1 LRLHP
6 FKKGL
11 RVLGIAESFS
21 RGAGKKSILTGVVVR
36 KDLVIDG
43 FAVTSVTIG
52 GTDSTDA
59 VIELF
64 KSLGRNDINLI
75 MLNGCVIAWF
85 NVIDLRRVHEN
96 LNLPLICV
104 TYDESEGLEKYFREY
119 FPDDWQQRL
128 NVFNKNSGR
137 NEALLRT
144 GYRVFERELGIDH
157 DEAVK
162 LLNMFTL
169 QGGVPEP
176 LRLARLLA
184 RTIYRAIHRGL
195 PALPEQETDY
205 PS

>member
-11 RVLGIAESFS
+11 RVLGVAESFS

-43 FAVTSVTIG
+43 FAVSSVTVG

-64 KSLGRNDINLI
+64 KSLGRTDINLI

-85 NVIDLRRVHEN
+85 NVIDLGRVHEN

-104 TYDESEGLEKYFREY
+104 TYDESEGLEKYFKEY

-128 NVFNKNSGR
+128 DIFNKNSGR
-137 NEALLRT
+137 NEVVLRT
-144 GYRVFERELGIDH
+144 GYRVFERDLGIDH
-157 DEAVK
+157 DEALK

-169 QGGVPEP
+169 QGSVPEP

-184 RTIYRAIHRGL
+184 RTVYRAVRKGL
-195 PALPEQETDY
+195 PALPE
-205 PS
+205 

>member
-43 FAVTSVTIG
+43 FAVTSVTVG

-64 KSLGRNDINLI
+64 KSLGRTDVNLI

-85 NVIDLRRVHEN
+85 NVIDLERVHQS

-119 FPDDWQQRL
+119 FPEDWQQRL
-128 NVFNKNSGR
+128 DVLNKNSGR
-137 NEALLRT
+137 NEVSLNT
-144 GYRVFERELGIDH
+144 GYSIYEREIGIDH
-157 DEAVK
+157 DEALK

-169 QGGVPEP
+169 QGSVPEP

-184 RTIYRAIHRGL
+184 RTIHRAVHKG
-195 PALPEQETDY
+195 PATLYE
-205 PS
+205 